1 MPCNDI
7 DLCVNIAKKML
18 DQYNCYPIFYKFN
31 NKVFCRISAQIYNE
45 LSDYIFAANTFLT
58 LLKSAM
64 DEEKK

>member
-18 DQYNCYPIFYKFN
+18 DQYNYYPIFYKLN

-45 LSDYIFAANTFLT
+45 LSDYIFAANKFLT